1 MKNARSNTT
10 IAVLAVLALA
20 AAPSAR
26 ADVRFHVSLP
36 LPPSPREVLRS
47 LPVPPLP
54 HVVVNDRGRGH
65 DDRYADHG
73 RRDGRWNYENRLRD
87 DRYGYDRRHRDAARW
102 AFVEGRW
109 VVRPFRSAVWVDGH
123 YDRWGR
129 WISGYWVRA
138 RYR

>member
-1 MKNARSNTT
+1 MKDARSNMTL
-10 IAVLAVLALA
+10 AALAVLALA
-20 AAPSAR
+20 AAPAAR
-26 ADVRFHVSLP
+26 ADVRIHV
-36 LPPSPREVLRS
+36 S

-54 HVVVNDRGRGH
+54 HGVIHSLPAPPLPPVVVYDRERGH

-73 RRDGRWNYENRLRD
+73 RWNYENRHRD
-87 DRYGYDRRHRDAARW
+87 DRYGYDRRDRDAARW

-109 VVRPFRSAVWVDGH
+109 VVRPYRGAVWVDGT

-129 WISGYWVRA
+129 WIPGYWVRV